1 MENQEFDSRQSL
13 ALITE
18 MINNTRSQMERN
30 AGRPL
35 VVWGYVT
42 IAVTIAVW
50 FALRETGDSR
60 WNLLWFGIPLLGG
73 LLMRLTRNRKPAG
86 VRTYID
92 RIIDQI
98 WLVLGLT
105 AFGIGTLTMFLPRQM
120 PVLFL
125 ITLLMSI
132 GVTLTGLVIRFRPG
146 TFGGAAGILLSG
158 CFLAVHGV
166 DACLLFAAAFLI
178 MMVIPGHIL
187 NYRSNRVKS
196 GTRHV

>member
-1 MENQEFDSRQSL
+1 MENQQFDSRQSL

-35 VVWGYVT
+35 VIWGYVT

-50 FALRETGDSR
+50 FALRETADPR
-60 WNLLWFGIPLLGG
+60 WNLLWFGIPVLGWP
-73 LLMRLTRNRKPAG
+73 LMWLKRRREPRG
-86 VRTYID
+86 VSNYID
-92 RIIDQI
+92 RVIGYI
-98 WLVLGLT
+98 WAVLGCT
-105 AFGIGTLTMFLPRQM
+105 ALGIGTLAMFFFQM

-146 TFGGAAGILLSG
+146 FIGGIAGILLSV
-158 CFLAVHGV
+158 CCLAVEGV
-166 DACLLFAAAFLI
+166 DACLVFAAAFLV

-187 NYRSNRVKS
+187 NYRSNRAQT
-196 GTRHV
+196 GTHYV